1 MSQAILKWLRLATPG
16 LILLIL
22 GGLLGSV
29 TGLWGLY
36 WPNEPKE
43 AVASLGVLIIGAIY
57 YVTPLRHWS
66 NQKFFTDVTETL
78 RRRMVQIAGEN
89 DDPSLYSWKRL
100 RGIFFSIIDND
111 KSLAIKASQA
121 YFNGYIW
128 TTLADLRV
136 LAALMTIPSVALA
149 LLGQTGAW
157 LAAGGFVGLALVTI
171 PASFAVTKTHKTIG
185 EQQIEIIEHNHLN
198 KLREKLRGIRERSDP
213 SYRSNQDGD

>member
-1 MSQAILKWLRLATPG
+1 M
-16 LILLIL
+16 
-22 GGLLGSV
+22 
-29 TGLWGLY
+29 Y

-43 AVASLGVLIIGAIY
+43 AVASLSVLIIGAIY

-66 NQKFFTDVTETL
+66 NQKFFNDITEIL
-78 RRRMVQIAGEN
+78 RTRIVQIAGEN

-149 LLGQTGAW
+149 LLGQTEAW
-157 LAAGGFVGLALVTI
+157 FAVGGFVSLALLTI
-171 PASFAVTKTHKTIG
+171 PASFAVTKTHKKIG
-185 EQQIEIIEHNHLN
+185 EQQIEIIEHNHLDT
-198 KLREKLRGIRERSDP
+198 LREKLRGIRERSDP
-213 SYRSNQDGD
+213 SHRSNQDGD